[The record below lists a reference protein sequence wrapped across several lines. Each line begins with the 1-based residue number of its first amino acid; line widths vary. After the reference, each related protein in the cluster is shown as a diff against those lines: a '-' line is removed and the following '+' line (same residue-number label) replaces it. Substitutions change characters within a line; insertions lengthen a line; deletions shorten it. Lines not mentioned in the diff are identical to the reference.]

1 MSDIKKLKEELGR
14 RSKYVKTL
22 VSEYW
27 QEVARRVRIRDNHRC
42 RRCGKT
48 YNLEV
53 HHLTYKDEH
62 GVSIVGRELEHLD
75 KLILLCDVCH
85 QKAHGKSK

>member
-1 MSDIKKLKEELGR
+1 M
-14 RSKYVKTL
+14 
-22 VSEYW
+22 
-27 QEVARRVRIRDNHRC
+27 ARRVRIRDNHRC

-53 HHLTYKDEH
+53 HHLAYKDEH
-62 GVSIVGRELEHLD
+62 GVSIVGHELEHLD

-85 QKAHGKSK
+85 QKAHVREIKKQ